1 MELRGYGL
9 LWLFFVYSF
18 LGWMIETV
26 VAAGKQKRFVNRGF
40 YSGPMC
46 FVYGVSAVLMTV
58 VLPELYGNII
68 LQFLGCTVLATTVEW
83 FTGKLLE
90 RITGKRWWDYSAIR
104 WNFDGY
110 ICLPYSI
117 LWGILGVL
125 ALRFGNE
132 VLLVA
137 YGLLPRFVGK
147 LIVWVLS
154 GLTVLDFLTSM
165 AAVRYGQ
172 NIRSRG
178 KQFRNRLSAWTYRVG
193 TWILDHVE
201 GRMEKAHPTI
211 EGTAI
216 PTETPVRFAQ
226 GCSLTK
232 LFWLFLI
239 GALLGDLT
247 ETIFCR
253 VTAGVWMS
261 RSSLV
266 WGPFSIVWGLAIAL
280 ATALLHRDRNR
291 PDGHIFLIGTVLGGA
306 YEYLCSVFTEIVFG
320 KVFWD
325 YSEIPFNLGG
335 RINLLYCFFW
345 GIAAVVWIKKLYPH
359 LSDWIEKIPKKV
371 GIVLTWLLVAFMAVN
386 ILVSVMALVRYNQRG
401 QGNPADHRWETVMD
415 QYFDDARM
423 KRIYPNAVET
433 D

>member
-90 RITGKRWWDYSAIR
+90 RITGKRWWVFRNSME
-104 WNFDGY
+104 FDGY

-178 KQFRNRLSAWTYRVG
+178 KQFRTGSVPGPIGWEPGFWTM
-193 TWILDHVE
+193 W
-201 GRMEKAHPTI
+201 KAVWKRPTQPWK
-211 EGTAI
+211 A
-216 PTETPVRFAQ
+216 R
-226 GCSLTK
+226 
-232 LFWLFLI
+232 
-239 GALLGDLT
+239 
-247 ETIFCR
+247 
-253 VTAGVWMS
+253 
-261 RSSLV
+261 
-266 WGPFSIVWGLAIAL
+266 PFQRKPLCGLP
-280 ATALLHRDRNR
+280 R
-291 PDGHIFLIGTVLGGA
+291 
-306 YEYLCSVFTEIVFG
+306 
-320 KVFWD
+320 
-325 YSEIPFNLGG
+325 
-335 RINLLYCFFW
+335 
-345 GIAAVVWIKKLYPH
+345 AAV
-359 LSDWIEKIPKKV
+359 
-371 GIVLTWLLVAFMAVN
+371 
-386 ILVSVMALVRYNQRG
+386 
-401 QGNPADHRWETVMD
+401 
-415 QYFDDARM
+415 
-423 KRIYPNAVET
+423 
-433 D
+433 

>member
-90 RITGKRWWDYSAIR
+90 RITGKRWWDYSATR

-193 TWILDHVE
+193 TCILEHV
-201 GRMEKAHPTI
+201 
-211 EGTAI
+211 
-216 PTETPVRFAQ
+216 
-226 GCSLTK
+226 
-232 LFWLFLI
+232 
-239 GALLGDLT
+239 
-247 ETIFCR
+247 
-253 VTAGVWMS
+253 
-261 RSSLV
+261 
-266 WGPFSIVWGLAIAL
+266 
-280 ATALLHRDRNR
+280 
-291 PDGHIFLIGTVLGGA
+291 
-306 YEYLCSVFTEIVFG
+306 
-320 KVFWD
+320 
-325 YSEIPFNLGG
+325 
-335 RINLLYCFFW
+335 
-345 GIAAVVWIKKLYPH
+345 
-359 LSDWIEKIPKKV
+359 
-371 GIVLTWLLVAFMAVN
+371 
-386 ILVSVMALVRYNQRG
+386 
-401 QGNPADHRWETVMD
+401 
-415 QYFDDARM
+415 
-423 KRIYPNAVET
+423 
-433 D
+433 